1 INGIEQLNGTNFTS
15 WKEKIGV
22 VLGVMDLDYALRME
36 KPAEITDQSSSEQK
50 FAYEKWERSNR
61 ISLMIMRSSISLAI
75 RGAIPMKD
83 DAKEFLASVEEQ
95 FKSSS
100 KANASTII
108 MKMLTTKYNGTSE
121 VREHIMK
128 MNDVASKLKSM
139 DMEISK
145 EFLIHFIMTSLPA
158 QFGPF
163 KINYN
168 TQREK

>member
-50 FAYEKWERSNR
+50 FAYEKWERSNC

-75 RGAIPMKD
+75 RGAIPMKYD
-83 DAKEFLASVEEQ
+83 KEREFTAKEFLTSIEKQ
-95 FKSSS
+95 FKGSS
-100 KANASTII
+100 KANASTLI

-128 MNDVASKLKSM
+128 M
-139 DMEISK
+139 
-145 EFLIHFIMTSLPA
+145 
-158 QFGPF
+158 
-163 KINYN
+163 
-168 TQREK
+168 

>member
-36 KPAEITDQSSSEQK
+36 KPAEITDQSSSKQK

-61 ISLMIMRSSISLAI
+61 ISFMIMRSSISLEI

-83 DAKEFLASVEEQ
+83 DKEREFTAKEFLASVEEQ
-95 FKSSS
+95 FKGSS
-100 KANASTII
+100 KANASTLI
-108 MKMLTTKYNGTSE
+108 MKMLITKYNGTSE

-128 MNDVASKLKSM
+128 MDDMVSKLKGIWKSLK
-139 DMEISK
+139 DFSFIS
-145 EFLIHFIMTSLPA
+145 
-158 QFGPF
+158 
-163 KINYN
+163 
-168 TQREK
+168 